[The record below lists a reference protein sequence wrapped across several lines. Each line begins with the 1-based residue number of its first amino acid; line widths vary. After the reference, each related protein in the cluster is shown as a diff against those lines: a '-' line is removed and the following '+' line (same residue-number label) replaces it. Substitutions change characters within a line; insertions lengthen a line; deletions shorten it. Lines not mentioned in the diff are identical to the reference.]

1 MTRDRSPRVQVVWVL
16 VVFKL
21 FRRPLLPAQR
31 AVVAVFS
38 LCWENFEELS
48 VAISSICSR

>member
-1 MTRDRSPRVQVVWVL
+1 MTRDKSQRVQVVWVL

-21 FRRPLLPAQR
+21 FVSHCFQR
-31 AVVAVFS
+31 VVVTVFS
-38 LCWENFEELS
+38 LFWESFEELS